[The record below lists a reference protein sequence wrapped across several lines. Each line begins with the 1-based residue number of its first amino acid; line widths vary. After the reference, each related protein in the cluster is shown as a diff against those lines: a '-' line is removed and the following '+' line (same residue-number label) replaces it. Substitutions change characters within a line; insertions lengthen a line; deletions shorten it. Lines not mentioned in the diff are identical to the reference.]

1 MCRGL
6 MASCQPLCTLDCSDP
21 PRLWLPASAVPVPRD
36 TIGDPNMSGDLH
48 DLTINHR
55 QLCGEGSFDI
65 AGFLKCM
72 RDIGYDGPYGIEVLS
87 EKLRPLTLDETTKR
101 VYDTTI
107 AQFRSL

>member
-1 MCRGL
+1 VLLKISYEEIKRI
-6 MASCQPLCTLDCSDP
+6 
-21 PRLWLPASAVPVPRD
+21 PRSIVMGVELND
-36 TIGDPNMSGDLH
+36 GDPNMSGDLH

-65 AGFLKCM
+65 AGFLICM
-72 RDIGYDGPYGIEVLS
+72 QDIGYDGPFGIEVLS